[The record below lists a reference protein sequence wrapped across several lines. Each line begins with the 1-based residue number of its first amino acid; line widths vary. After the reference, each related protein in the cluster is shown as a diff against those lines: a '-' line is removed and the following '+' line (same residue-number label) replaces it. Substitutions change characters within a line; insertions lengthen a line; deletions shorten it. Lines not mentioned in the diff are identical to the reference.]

1 VRVDLAEES
10 LVVDV
15 GFGTALTAPLALEA
29 GTEQNTQ
36 HESFRLVPVEDEF
49 DLQVKFGDVWTD
61 LYRLS
66 LQEQMPI
73 DYEAINWYTSTTPTP
88 MSSLPDPASIAD
100 TLFSTTSSPLVTSTE
115 KSRGGS

>member
-1 VRVDLAEES
+1 MLLRVDLGEDA

-29 GTEQNTQ
+29 GIEQKTP
-36 HESFRLVPVEDEF
+36 HEYFRLVPVDGEF
-49 DLQVKFGDVWTD
+49 GLQAKFGDVWTD

-73 DYEAINWYTSTTPTP
+73 DYEAVNW
-88 MSSLPDPASIAD
+88 LHFDPPGIVIRA
-100 TLFSTTSSPLVTSTE
+100 
-115 KSRGGS
+115 